1 MPTTPARRALLIT
14 SAAVLLTGR
23 IGRGSATTA
32 EAAPLR
38 LGTSTAGGGFAQ
50 YGEMLERV
58 LNASAGRTLLQA
70 VRTRGTEE
78 NLLLL
83 QRGELDAALIQGT
96 AASELLRQG
105 AATGLRV
112 LYAMYPSAG
121 MLAVPAASKAQRLED
136 LKGQRVVFGV
146 RSSGLVTLARQV
158 YDGIGL
164 DIERD
169 FDAVFV
175 TQAAQSPGLVRDG
188 QAVALWGGGE
198 GWPGFVQMAQLP
210 GGARFLGPTA
220 AQSERILA
228 RYPLLRAM
236 EVPTGA
242 YVGID
247 RPLPTVGSVNL
258 IMARPGLDDIRA
270 ASFVRAMHA
279 AAASLEAALPQAGFS
294 TLANTRASVPV
305 PELLHA
311 AVRAMP

>member
-1 MPTTPARRALLIT
+1 MPITPARRALLIA
-14 SAAVLLTGR
+14 SAAALLAGR
-23 IGRGSATTA
+23 AGRALATTA
-32 EAAPLR
+32 DAAPLR
-38 LGTSTAGGGFAQ
+38 LGTATAGGGFAQ

-58 LNASAGRTLLQA
+58 LNASAGRVLLQS

-78 NLLLL
+78 NLVLL

-105 AATGLRV
+105 SASGLRV

-175 TQAAQSPGLVRDG
+175 AQAAQAAPLVRDG
-188 QAVALWGGGE
+188 DAVALWGGGE
-198 GWPGFVQMAQLP
+198 GWPAFVQMTQLP

-220 AQSERILA
+220 AQSERIRT
-228 RYPLLRAM
+228 RYPLLREMA
-236 EVPTGA
+236 VPAGA
-242 YVGID
+242 YDGIGQ
-247 RPLPTVGSVNL
+247 PLPTVGSVNL
-258 IMARPGLDDIRA
+258 IIARPGLDDSRA
-270 ASFVRAMHA
+270 IAFVRAMHA
-279 AAASLEAALPQAGFS
+279 AAAALAAALPQAGFS
-294 TLANTRASVPV
+294 TLANTRAKIG
-305 PELLHA
+305 
-311 AVRAMP
+311 RAHV